1 MSNNQ
6 PPLTARLISVFRALY
21 KQPSV
26 KLILALVAIFLFFV
40 VAMGVQEAVKIHRS
54 NRNILAELAEAGV
67 PPDER
72 QKDRRLTSPWPE
84 GYGASLRFLGR
95 PNLEM
100 IARHTTI
107 VGIAALGMTMVII
120 SGGIDLSVGS
130 IIALSSV
137 VIAWLL
143 QYAGAGPWTAVLG
156 GVAAGAFFGLVSG
169 WLITRLRVV
178 PFIVT
183 LGMLLVVRGT
193 AKGIARE
200 QKIDVDMDR
209 LMWLDELL
217 ASVPKERS
225 WMLVPLG
232 VWLLVVMAVVVAVLL
247 RYTRLGRHIFAV
259 GSNEETARLC
269 GVAVE
274 RVKVTVFTL
283 CGAFAGLA
291 GLMQFSYLTVGDP
304 TGAKGLELNVIAA
317 VVIGGGSLAGGEGSI
332 LGTMVGALIMTVID
346 SGCFQMGL
354 PNWVQEIITGVII
367 IVAVAL
373 DRLRHRSI

>member
-1 MSNNQ
+1 
-6 PPLTARLISVFRALY
+6 
-21 KQPSV
+21 
-26 KLILALVAIFLFFV
+26 
-40 VAMGVQEAVKIHRS
+40 
-54 NRNILAELAEAGV
+54 
-67 PPDER
+67 
-72 QKDRRLTSPWPE
+72 
-84 GYGASLRFLGR
+84 
-95 PNLEM
+95 M